1 MLQNKMFRCI
11 PLLCVFK
18 VYSVIKMANK
28 LCECTYFLTF
38 INLQKEKR
46 VIIMNQ
52 KKVTLRGELA
62 LLIVILINSMG
73 VVLMLRSGSGIS
85 AISSVPYAFSLIF
98 PALTLGTWTY
108 IFQGLL
114 VLSLMILKKRFVP
127 SYLFSFVAGF
137 AFGKMVD
144 IHEIWINTLPLTIPL
159 RVFYFVASYLILC
172 FGIALSNRCKLPVI
186 PTDLFPRDLS
196 EIIKKPYSKVKIT
209 FDVTCLFVTAC
220 MTFLCLGHISGLGIG
235 TVAAAFTMG
244 KTIGV
249 IGDAIDKKVEFVSVL
264 SK

>member
-1 MLQNKMFRCI
+1 MNTQTTSKSL
-11 PLLCVFK
+11 PVF
-18 VYSVIKMANK
+18 
-28 LCECTYFLTF
+28 
-38 INLQKEKR
+38 
-46 VIIMNQ
+46 
-52 KKVTLRGELA
+52 RGELA
-62 LLIVILINSMG
+62 LLVAVAINSFG
-73 VVLMLRSGSGIS
+73 VVLMLYSGTGIS
-85 AISSVPYAFSLIF
+85 AISSVPYAFSCVF
-98 PALTLGTWTY
+98 SAVTPGTWTY

-114 VLSLMILKKRFVP
+114 VLTLMVLKKRFVP

-144 IHEIWINTLPLTIPL
+144 IHRIWVNTLPLSIPL
-159 RVFYFVASYLILC
+159 RVFYFIASYLILC

-196 EIIKKPYSKVKIT
+196 EIIKKPYSRVKIT

-244 KTIGV
+244 KTIGL
-249 IGDAIDKKVEFVSVL
+249 IGNAIDKKFDFVSVL
-264 SK
+264 SR

>member
-1 MLQNKMFRCI
+1 MTTNDHR
-11 PLLCVFK
+11 PV
-18 VYSVIKMANK
+18 
-28 LCECTYFLTF
+28 
-38 INLQKEKR
+38 
-46 VIIMNQ
+46 
-52 KKVTLRGELA
+52 LRGELVLVLA
-62 LLIVILINSMG
+62 VIINSIG
-73 VVLMLRSGSGIS
+73 VLLMLHSGSGIS
-85 AISSVPYAFSLIF
+85 AISSVPYAFNLVLPRLS
-98 PALTLGTWTY
+98 LGTWTY

-114 VLSLMILKKRFVP
+114 VCVLMILRRKFVP
-127 SYLFSFVAGF
+127 AYLFSFVVGF
-137 AFGKMVD
+137 CFGEMMDINELWVD
-144 IHEIWINTLPLTIPL
+144 HLPLSIPL
-159 RVFYFVASYLILC
+159 RVAYFILSYLILC

-209 FDVTCLFVTAC
+209 FDVTCLFITAC

>member
-1 MLQNKMFRCI
+1 MI
-11 PLLCVFK
+11 
-18 VYSVIKMANK
+18 
-28 LCECTYFLTF
+28 FLTT
-38 INLQKEKR
+38 NDHR
-46 VIIMNQ
+46 PV
-52 KKVTLRGELA
+52 LRGELVLVLA
-62 LLIVILINSMG
+62 VIINSIG
-73 VVLMLRSGSGIS
+73 VLLMLHSGSGIS
-85 AISSVPYAFSLIF
+85 AISSVPYAFNLVLPTLS
-98 PALTLGTWTY
+98 LGTWTY

-114 VLSLMILKKRFVP
+114 VCVLMILRRKFVP
-127 SYLFSFVAGF
+127 AYLFSFVVGF
-137 AFGKMVD
+137 CFGEMMDINELWVD
-144 IHEIWINTLPLTIPL
+144 HLPLSIPL
-159 RVFYFVASYLILC
+159 RVAYFILSYLILC